1 MENIQSKVKEN
12 ESLELR
18 ILEAAKTLFAKN
30 GYKKTHISDIAVAV
44 GINRPT
50 LHYYY
55 RTKDMLFEAVFA
67 QLIQSFIPKVEL
79 ITTENIPI
87 EDKVD
92 RIIDEYI
99 SIYIDNPYL
108 PQFVI
113 SEIQRDPDY
122 LMSVME
128 KLHFDK
134 YLQILENMIKNEIEK
149 EKMKPIPSSVIFL
162 SFFGQLVSPFLVKN
176 ILLKLFLKEEDNFV
190 PFLYE
195 WKGYVKRQMKI
206 LLFDY
211 KKEYENNI
219 TE

>member
-1 MENIQSKVKEN
+1 MEDKQINKMIKDN

-18 ILEAAKTLFAKN
+18 ILETGKLLFAKN
-30 GYKKTHISDIAVAV
+30 GYKKTHMSDIAVAV

-55 RTKDMLFEAVFA
+55 RTKDLLFEAVFA
-67 QLIQSFIPKVEL
+67 QLIQSFVPKIEL
-79 ITTENIPI
+79 ITAESVSL
-87 EDKVD
+87 EEKLD
-92 RIIDEYI
+92 RIVDEYI

-134 YLQILENMIKNEIEK
+134 YLQILENMIKNEISK
-149 EKMKPIPSSVIFL
+149 GKIKTISSPVIFL
-162 SFFGQLVSPFLVKN
+162 SFFGQLVSPFLSKN
-176 ILLKLFLKEEDNFV
+176 ILLKLFLRDEEHFI
-190 PFLYE
+190 PFLDE
-195 WKGYVKRQMKI
+195 WKKYVKSQMKV
-206 LLFDY
+206 LLFNQ
-211 KKEYENNI
+211 E
-219 TE
+219 

>member
-1 MENIQSKVKEN
+1 MNNKIKEN
-12 ESLELR
+12 DSLEIR
-18 ILEAAKTLFAKN
+18 ILEVGKILFSKN
-30 GYKKTHISDIAVAV
+30 GYKKTHMSDIAAAV

-67 QLIQSFIPKVEL
+67 QLIESFIPKVEL
-79 ITTENIPI
+79 ITAENIPI
-87 EDKVD
+87 EEKVD
-92 RIIDEYI
+92 RITDEYI

-128 KLHFDK
+128 KLHFDT
-134 YLQILENMIKNEIEK
+134 YLQILENMIKSEVEK
-149 EKMKPIPSSVIFL
+149 GKIKEMPSSVIFL
-162 SFFGQLVSPFLVKN
+162 SFFGQLVSPFLAKN
-176 ILLKLFLKEEDNFV
+176 ILLKLFLKEEENFI

-195 WKGYVKRQMKI
+195 WKNYVKRQMKV
-206 LLFDY
+206 LLFDNCS
-211 KKEYENNI
+211 KRS
-219 TE
+219 